1 MVIAMLFPIDLPTTL
16 TSKKLYW
23 SQWMTMDSHLWYAGK
38 CLTTDSP
45 GGIKSRFAAF
55 ASFHG
60 VNPPTTSDFKLN
72 DFTEHRVGKR

>member
-45 GGIKSRFAAF
+45 ERKWS
-55 ASFHG
+55 
-60 VNPPTTSDFKLN
+60 
-72 DFTEHRVGKR
+72 